1 MASSEA
7 RVTLSRLAH
16 WEARLVGE
24 VGALQVQE
32 CEFESAHPTPLQQQQ
47 PGVAARL
54 AAIRSTLGERTA
66 KLHDVR
72 AAMRDIQHEMA
83 TASVLLTAQGPPPGR
98 ALSKA
103 PPGFRDPPP
112 PRGKD
117 ARYLVY
123 PSTKVP
129 SARTIAAAPS
139 ARVSNPY
146 VMAPTLDATTAAK
159 RDDAIAASPIL
170 RFSATPGHGVT
181 PQRLQF

>member
-24 VGALQVQE
+24 VGALQVQQ

-47 PGVAARL
+47 LGVAARL

-72 AAMRDIQHEMA
+72 AAMSQIQHDMA

-117 ARYLVY
+117 AGTS
-123 PSTKVP
+123 STRRRRCRP
-129 SARTIAAAPS
+129 RARLRRRRPRASTI
-139 ARVSNPY
+139 R
-146 VMAPTLDATTAAK
+146 M
-159 RDDAIAASPIL
+159 
-170 RFSATPGHGVT
+170 
-181 PQRLQF
+181 

>member
-24 VGALQVQE
+24 VGALQVEE
-32 CEFESAHPTPLQQQQ
+32 CEFESAHPTPLQHQQ

-54 AAIRSTLGERTA
+54 SAIRSTLGERTA

-72 AAMRDIQHEMA
+72 SAMSQIEHEMA
-83 TASVLLTAQGPPPGR
+83 TASVLLTAQGAPPGR

-112 PRGKD
+112 PRA
-117 ARYLVY
+117 ARCG
-123 PSTKVP
+123 
-129 SARTIAAAPS
+129 R
-139 ARVSNPY
+139 
-146 VMAPTLDATTAAK
+146 
-159 RDDAIAASPIL
+159 
-170 RFSATPGHGVT
+170 
-181 PQRLQF
+181 